1 MAFHQQAT
9 TLNVAVNASNKALLT
24 IMMSNNV
31 SYTVRQCPSMQSIL
45 VSYGE
50 LVHDWTNKRGSR
62 NHLGVVYAKPS
73 QHVMPA

>member
-31 SYTVRQCPSMQSIL
+31 SSTVFSHARYFSRL
-45 VSYGE
+45 RAGE
-50 LVHDWTNKRGSR
+50 RDRD
-62 NHLGVVYAKPS
+62 GVIDKKL
-73 QHVMPA
+73 M